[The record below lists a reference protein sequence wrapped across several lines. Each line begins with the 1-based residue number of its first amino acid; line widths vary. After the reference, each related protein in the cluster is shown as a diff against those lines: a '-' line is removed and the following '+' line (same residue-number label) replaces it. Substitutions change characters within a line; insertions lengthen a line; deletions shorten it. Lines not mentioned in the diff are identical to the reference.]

1 MHVVGKGSLSSLLKV
16 LLDVVYY
23 LAIAGALIL
32 AVASILL
39 GTIDVGTTDED
50 FPIFFEIDPSAY
62 SLRSSTG
69 EEITAEIVQASGNLK
84 VSYAGENRVLWRLL
98 LVFPVLG
105 AVILVLHKLRQ
116 LFRRLSEGELFAPEN
131 ARNLR
136 FIGFAVI
143 AAELVL
149 ATAGYWIAELL
160 AREFTTSG
168 IVLRSEFAVRMP
180 VILTGLVVLV
190 VAEVFRQGAVMKSDL
205 DAAGEIQLSLLPD
218 PGFET
223 SEVSIYSKMQP
234 ARTVG
239 GDYYDVVE
247 LDGGRLAFVVADVAG
262 KGIPAALLMTL
273 LQGSLRSLLSSGLRG
288 ADLVTRLNAYLV
300 ANTPENRLITFFY
313 GELDPASGE
322 LRYVNAGH
330 NPPLLFDGSQVARLD
345 PTGVVLGVLEGALF
359 SEERVQLEDGARLL
373 LYTDGVTEAANPAD
387 EEFGEQRLEQL
398 LRERAG
404 TTPPRLIETIF
415 ETVIAFCGRAKPADD
430 MTMMVVSRSAAG
442 S

>member
-1 MHVVGKGSLSSLLKV
+1 MQVLGKRSLSSSLRI
-16 LLDVVYY
+16 LLDLVFYVSVLATVL
-23 LAIAGALIL
+23 LAIALGL
-32 AVASILL
+32 A
-39 GTIDVGTTDED
+39 GTIDGGATDEE
-50 FPIFFEIDPSAY
+50 FPIFFELEPSAY
-62 SLRSSTG
+62 GVRSSTG
-69 EEITAEIVQASGNLK
+69 EEVTAEIVGATGYLR
-84 VSYAGENRVLWRLL
+84 VTHEGESRVLLRKL

-105 AVILVLHKLRQ
+105 AVILVLYKLRR
-116 LFRRLSEGELFAPEN
+116 LFRRLNEGKPFAVEN
-131 ARNLR
+131 AENLR

-149 ATAGYWIAELL
+149 ATAVFWMTETL

-168 IVLRSEFAVRMP
+168 IILRSDFVVRMP
-180 VILTGLVVLV
+180 VILIGLVVLV

-205 DAAGEIQLSLLPD
+205 DTAGEIQLSLLPD

-223 SEVSIYSKMQP
+223 SEVSIHSKMQP

-247 LDGGRLAFVVADVAG
+247 LEDGRLAFVVADVAG

-330 NPPLLFDGSQVARLD
+330 NPPLLFHGSQVARLD

>member
-1 MHVVGKGSLSSLLKV
+1 MQVVGKGSLSSLLKV

-23 LAIAGALIL
+23 LAIVGALLL
-32 AVASILL
+32 AVVSALL

-62 SLRSSTG
+62 SVRSSTG
-69 EEITAEIVQASGNLK
+69 EEVTAEIVQASGNLK
-84 VSYAGENRVLWRLL
+84 VSHTGESRVLWRLL

-116 LFRRLSEGELFAPEN
+116 LFRRLSEGNPFAVEN

-136 FIGFAVI
+136 FIGFAMI

-149 ATAGYWIAELL
+149 ATAGYWITELL

-168 IVLRSEFAVRMP
+168 IVLRSDFVVRMP

-190 VAEVFRQGAVMKSDL
+190 VAEVFRLGSVMKSDL
-205 DAAGEIQLSLLPD
+205 DTAGEIQLSLLREPD
-218 PGFET
+218 FQT
-223 SEVSIYSKMQP
+223 SEISIHSKMQA

-239 GDYYDVVE
+239 GDYYDIVE
-247 LDGGRLAFVVADVAG
+247 LDDGRLAFVVADVAG

-288 ADLVTRLNAYLV
+288 AELLTRLNDYLV
-300 ANTPENRLITFFY
+300 ANTPGNRMITCFY

-330 NPPLLFDGSQVARLD
+330 NPPYLYDESGVVRLD
-345 PTGVVLGVLEGALF
+345 PTAVVLGVLDGAPF
-359 SEERVQLEDGARLL
+359 VEEKTQLGEGARLL

-398 LRERAG
+398 IREKGASE
-404 TTPPRLIETIF
+404 PSSLIETIF
-415 ETVIAFCGRAKPADD
+415 DSVIAFCGKAKPADD
-430 MTMMVVSRSAAG
+430 MTMMVVSRKD
-442 S
+442 